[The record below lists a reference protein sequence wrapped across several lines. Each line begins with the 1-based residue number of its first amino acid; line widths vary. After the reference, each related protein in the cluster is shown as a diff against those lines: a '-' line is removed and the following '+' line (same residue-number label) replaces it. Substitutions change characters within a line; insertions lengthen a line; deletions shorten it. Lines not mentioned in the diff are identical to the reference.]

1 MWAIERVVLTC
12 IPFSWY
18 SREVHSQTKG
28 LTKMYAVIR
37 TGGKQYRV
45 SANDTIVVEKLEGEV
60 GDAITIDD
68 VLLIGGETTRVGL
81 PVVAGASVS
90 GTIVKQCK
98 GKKINGITYIKVKN
112 HQRHYGHRQLETHIR
127 IDGING

>member
-1 MWAIERVVLTC
+1 
-12 IPFSWY
+12 
-18 SREVHSQTKG
+18 QTKG

-98 GKKINGITYIKVKN
+98 GKKINGITYIKVKQ

>member
-1 MWAIERVVLTC
+1 
-12 IPFSWY
+12 
-18 SREVHSQTKG
+18 
-28 LTKMYAVIR
+28 MYAVIR

-45 SANDTIVVEKLEGEV
+45 SANDTIVVEKL

-81 PVVAGASVS
+81 PIVTGASVT

-98 GKKINGITYIKVKN
+98 GKKINGITYIKVKQ
-112 HQRHYGHRQLETHIR
+112 HQRHYGHRQFETHIR

>member
-1 MWAIERVVLTC
+1 
-12 IPFSWY
+12 
-18 SREVHSQTKG
+18 
-28 LTKMYAVIR
+28 MYAVIR

-60 GDAITIDD
+60 GDTITIDD

-81 PVVAGASVS
+81 PIVTGASVT

-98 GKKINGITYIKVKN
+98 GKKINGITYIKVKQ
-112 HQRHYGHRQLETHIR
+112 HQRHYGHRQFETHIR

>member
-1 MWAIERVVLTC
+1 
-12 IPFSWY
+12 
-18 SREVHSQTKG
+18 
-28 LTKMYAVIR
+28 MYAVIR

-45 SANDTIVVEKLEGEV
+45 SANDTIVVEKLDGEV

-81 PVVAGASVS
+81 PIVTGASVT

-98 GKKINGITYIKVKN
+98 GITYIKVKQ
-112 HQRHYGHRQLETHIR
+112 HQRHYGHRQFETHIR